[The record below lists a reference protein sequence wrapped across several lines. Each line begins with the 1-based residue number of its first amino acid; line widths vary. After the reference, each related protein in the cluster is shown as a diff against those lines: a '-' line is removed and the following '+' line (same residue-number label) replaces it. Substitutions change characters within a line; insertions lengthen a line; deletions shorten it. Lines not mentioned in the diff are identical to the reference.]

1 MSSKHRLKES
11 PLTPHIRGVQW
22 SRQRLL
28 AVVSQLCMLVIT
40 IVLIANVVV
49 TLGERKFQQEWAV
62 QRYSELQTVG
72 TLLADKVSF
81 QQFRTQMFARA
92 EQLRHYLQN
101 PGEQELDKMLTSWDS
116 MKQNIPELMDIALF
130 DASGKFK
137 QASSPRFG
145 AAPLPKTLLQQV
157 NTLSD
162 NNIYISGVEFVPV
175 EDRLEPYQMQIA
187 RLENPDQSVR
197 GYLVTYNSL
206 QQMLQAIKPAFS
218 SNDSPLLLLD
228 DQGQLYAG
236 ASNLDPLPGIPDTL
250 GSSLRQ
256 TYPTLWRELA
266 MNNFG
271 EFQGDNAA
279 FVFLKIQLGAQ
290 ATAIDGQQYLL
301 MSYIRNDDITARFE
315 EWRNILLI
323 SVVIMTILATAVIVL
338 VHLYRIEQRSRANA
352 IELADGLFG
361 SDAGCLLANTMGR
374 IICANDR
381 AAKLFKLAQQDI
393 ENRSLQK
400 LFEQDDLWYS
410 KVREHLQHAQ
420 IWHGEVQL
428 QSLDNIYIRFNI
440 RLSGDHEYTY
450 VLVTFE
456 DISDLK
462 QAREEAHLNQML
474 SDSSVATALLRTNG
488 QLVKVNDSF
497 NQLLRLNDCLQQ
509 SLLQLLKN
517 DFENQ
522 WQRILKLI
530 SMHGHWQGQILNGER
545 RGECLQITLKGCL
558 DEEGELEYLICTLE
572 QAGNHWGHK
581 GEHAPY
587 RSTVMNELPDLE
599 RYFEAMDKDDKRH
612 SCLLLLDIN
621 PEDMLSHFSDIGQ
634 LESRQQQV
642 EMQLLRDLP
651 RGYQMSNW
659 QLGRLVILL
668 PNTDPTRT
676 HHYAKSSLD
685 KLSHNGLSDGICM
698 GIAAY
703 SNGQSLEQFLAN
715 AEVALKRAKQSGYG
729 SICQAY
735 TAETS
740 APQ

>member
-1 MSSKHRLKES
+1 MLSKHHRLKDS
-11 PLTPHIRGVQW
+11 PLIPHIRGVQW

-28 AVVSQLCMLVIT
+28 AMVSQLCMLVIT
-40 IVLIANVVV
+40 VVLIANVVV

-81 QQFRTQMFARA
+81 QQFRTQMFARS

-101 PGEQELDKMLTSWDS
+101 PGEQELDRLLSSWDT
-116 MKQNIPELMDIALF
+116 MKQNIPELMDIALY
-130 DASGKFK
+130 DAGGKFK

-145 AAPLPKTLLQQV
+145 AAPLPKSLLKQV

-162 NNIYISGVEFVPV
+162 NDIYTSAIEFVPV
-175 EDRLEPYQMQIA
+175 EDRLEPYQMQLA
-187 RLENPDQSVR
+187 RLENADQSIR

-271 EFQGDNAA
+271 EFHGDNAA
-279 FVFLKIQLGAQ
+279 FVFLKITLGAQ
-290 ATAIDGQQYLL
+290 NNDGQQYVLL
-301 MSYIRNDDITARFE
+301 SYIRNHDITARFE
-315 EWRNILLI
+315 EWRNILLL
-323 SVVIMTILATAVIVL
+323 SVVIMTILAAAVIVL

-352 IELADGLFG
+352 IELADGLFR
-361 SDAGCLLANTMGR
+361 SDAGCLLVNTMGR
-374 IICANDR
+374 IVCANDR
-381 AAKLFKLAQQDI
+381 AAKLLKLDQQEI

-400 LFEQDDLWYS
+400 LFEQDDHWYQ
-410 KVREHLQHAQ
+410 KVREHLQQEQ
-420 IWHGEVQL
+420 IWHGEAQL
-428 QSLDNIYIRFNI
+428 QTLENIYIRFNI
-440 RLSGDHEYTY
+440 RVSGDQDYTF
-450 VLVTFE
+450 VLITFD
-456 DISDLK
+456 DISELK
-462 QAREEAHLNQML
+462 QARQEAHLNQLL
-474 SDSSVATALLRTNG
+474 SDSSVATALLTPSG

-497 NQLLRLNDCLQQ
+497 NHLLRLDGCLHK
-509 SLLQLLKN
+509 SLLNLLQN

-522 WQRILKLI
+522 WQRILKLV

-545 RGECLQITLKGCL
+545 RGECLQTTLKGCL

-572 QAGNHWGHK
+572 QAGASHWGHK
-581 GEHAPY
+581 GEQMPY
-587 RSTVMNELPDLE
+587 RSAVMNELPDLE
-599 RYFEAMDKDDKRH
+599 RYFEAMNDADKSH

-621 PEDMLSHFSDIGQ
+621 PEDMLSHLSDIGQ

-659 QLGRLVILL
+659 QLGRIVILL
-668 PNTDPTRT
+668 PNTDSTT
-676 HHYAKSSLD
+676 AHHYAKNSLD
-685 KLSHNGLSDGICM
+685 SLSHNGLSDGICI

-703 SNGQSLEQFLAN
+703 CQGQTLEKFLAN
-715 AEVALKRAKQSGYG
+715 SEVALKRAKQSGYG

-735 TAETS
+735 TADANS
-740 APQ
+740 L